1 LLTPTKIAKEA
12 LFQLENNCVLG
23 ANVHR
28 QYKKE
33 FVKIGDSVT
42 IRRPVKF
49 LASDGATRVTQDV
62 TELSTS
68 ITINKRKHVSWKFST
83 QDLTLTI
90 EEYSERY
97 IKPAMIALANKVD
110 EDGCE
115 VAAKN
120 FYSSSGTPGTTP
132 NAFSFLSSAA
142 QKLDD
147 GAVPDDGMRRIFFNP
162 AARWAMANGMGGTGS
177 GGVFNADIVHG
188 MVRRGMLGQIANFDI
203 YGDQNVYRL
212 QTGVRGGTPLTNGV
226 PANNASTLVIDGATA
241 SVTNWARAG
250 DVFTIAGVNAVNPI
264 SKQDTGVLQQFVVL
278 AAANSDGTGNVTL
291 SIAPNLINASGTNIG
306 AAYQTVSAL
315 PADNAALTFIGT
327 ANTTYPQNLA
337 FHENALA
344 LVTVPLE
351 LPDSAAFKARADW
364 RGYSIRVVKDYD
376 IDADEEIIRLDI
388 MYGWKAIYPD
398 LGHRI
403 WG

>member
-1 LLTPTKIAKEA
+1 
-12 LFQLENNCVLG
+12 
-23 ANVHR
+23 
-28 QYKKE
+28 
-33 FVKIGDSVT
+33 
-42 IRRPVKF
+42 
-49 LASDGATRVTQDV
+49 
-62 TELSTS
+62 
-68 ITINKRKHVSWKFST
+68 
-83 QDLTLTI
+83 
-90 EEYSERY
+90 
-97 IKPAMIALANKVD
+97 
-110 EDGCE
+110 
-115 VAAKN
+115 
-120 FYSSSGTPGTTP
+120 
-132 NAFSFLSSAA
+132 
-142 QKLDD
+142 
-147 GAVPDDGMRRIFFNP
+147 
-162 AARWAMANGMGGTGS
+162 MANGMGGTGS